1 MFLLSLS
8 RGNVSFVGNWPLSC
22 SPPPFLLISYSTG
35 RKSEKRGRRE
45 GRRRRRRRRE
55 RRSTGRY
62 SRVCRWVFTI
72 YILPSRLPHRLSHLY
87 KKGKKKKKKK
97 EKRKVRLFSSK
108 SQAGAFQCRSNYRE
122 DDCRSLAATTTT
134 ASQRASKSLLRL
146 PQSHPFLRL
155 GARRPQLCCDL
166 TSVSALLDC
175 LSPAG
180 ETRIGCRSLTAT
192 CLVCLPKEELVS
204 APSLC
209 GFLPVLLLLYW
220 VAPAPEE
227 EEGTGSEERERGGVW
242 ANNPAVVSL
251 PLAARNWG
259 NARLV
264 EDLWERTK
272 EGE

>member
-1 MFLLSLS
+1 MGVHDLHIAITSS
-8 RGNVSFVGNWPLSC
+8 AQVIAS
-22 SPPPFLLISYSTG
+22 IQK
-35 RKSEKRGRRE
+35 RK
-45 GRRRRRRRRE
+45 
-55 RRSTGRY
+55 
-62 SRVCRWVFTI
+62 
-72 YILPSRLPHRLSHLY
+72 
-87 KKGKKKKKKK
+87 KKKKKKK

-204 APSLC
+204 SPLALWIPSR
-209 GFLPVLLLLYW
+209 FASTLLGG
-220 VAPAPEE
+220 P
-227 EEGTGSEERERGGVW
+227 GTRRGGGHGLGGERKRR
-242 ANNPAVVSL
+242 SL
-251 PLAARNWG
+251 G
-259 NARLV
+259 
-264 EDLWERTK
+264 
-272 EGE
+272 